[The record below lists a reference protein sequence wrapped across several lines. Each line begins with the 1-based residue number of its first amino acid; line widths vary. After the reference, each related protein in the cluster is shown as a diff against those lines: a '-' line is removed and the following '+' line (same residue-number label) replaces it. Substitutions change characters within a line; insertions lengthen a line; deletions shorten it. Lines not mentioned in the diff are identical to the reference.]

1 VTRERWI
8 TLLVVSAATAMLL
21 LDVTVVNV
29 ALPAIRDDLD
39 ASFGEMQWVIDAYAL
54 TLAATLLSAGALADR
69 IGRRAVFI
77 WGLALFTACSAL
89 CAVASSAV
97 SLDVARAAQGVG
109 AAAMFASSLALLA
122 NEFQDKERGFALG
135 VWGGVT
141 GAALAIGPLVGGV
154 LTDELDWRW
163 IFLVNLPIGGLLIW
177 LTARALP
184 ESREERPRPLDLA
197 GMVTF
202 GAACFLAT
210 YGLIRGN
217 EDGWGSPLIAG
228 SLIGAAVLLATFVA
242 VERRTEAPMLPLS
255 LFRIPAFT
263 GTAVVAFAQ
272 SVALYP
278 LLLFVAIYLQ
288 NGLGLSPTET
298 GLRILPLTLVL
309 VVVAPISGRLTNRW
323 SLRVPLTAG
332 LILIGSGLLLMRT
345 VDVDSEW
352 TALLPGLLVGG
363 LAIGVISPAL
373 AAAMVSVLPVER
385 SGLAS
390 GINNT
395 FRQLGIAIGIA
406 GLGAIFEHQARE
418 ASGLRAGIVAGLDS
432 VLLVAA
438 AVAFAAAALAWPLLG
453 SQRSTTS

>member
-1 VTRERWI
+1 MTGERWT

-29 ALPAIRDDLD
+29 ALPAIRDDLG
-39 ASFGEMQWVIDAYAL
+39 ASFAEMQWVIDAYAL

-69 IGRRAVFI
+69 IGRRAVFAS
-77 WGLALFTACSAL
+77 GLALFTACSAL
-89 CAVASSAV
+89 CAAASSPLF
-97 SLDVARAAQGVG
+97 LDLARAAQGIG
-109 AAAMFASSLALLA
+109 GAAMFASSLALLA
-122 NEFQDKERGFALG
+122 NEFQDRERGFALG

-141 GAALAIGPLVGGV
+141 GAALAIGPLVGGL
-154 LTDELDWRW
+154 LTDELGWRW
-163 IFLVNLPIGGLLIW
+163 IFLVNLPIGALLTW
-177 LTARALP
+177 LAVRSLP
-184 ESREERPRPLDLA
+184 ESRERRPRPLDLP
-197 GMVTF
+197 GMATF

-217 EDGWGSPLIAG
+217 EDGWGSLPIAA
-228 SLIGAAVLLATFVA
+228 SLASAAALLAAFVA
-242 VERRTEAPMLPLS
+242 LERRAAAPMLPLA

-263 GTAVVAFAQ
+263 GTALVAFAQ

-288 NGLGLSPTET
+288 VGLGFSPTET

-309 VVVAPISGRLTNRW
+309 VVVAPISGRLTNRLP
-323 SLRVPLTAG
+323 LRIPLTAG
-332 LILIGSGLLLMRT
+332 LLLIGTGLLLMRA

-406 GLGAIFEHQARE
+406 GLGAIFEH
-418 ASGLRAGIVAGLDS
+418 RAGEALGARAGVVAGLDS
-432 VLLVAA
+432 VLAVAA
-438 AVAFAAAALAWPLLG
+438 AAAFFAAALAWPLLG
-453 SQRSTTS
+453 SQRSA